1 MDEKQYKKLSSDLDI
16 LKKLLAL
23 LLRNQDVRGDAIANA
38 MGITEGRL
46 SQMISN
52 NKKSKRKSRV
62 STNNEA

>member
-1 MDEKQYKKLSSDLDI
+1 MDEKQFKKISNDLDA

-23 LLRNQDVRGDAIANA
+23 LLRKQDIRGDVIANA

-52 NKKSKRKSRV
+52 NKKSKRK
-62 STNNEA
+62 TKPKNGEG